1 MRRKPARVVGAA
13 LALDNVGTGLYLP
26 VAALFLI
33 QIRNL
38 SVADAGIVL
47 GVGTAVGLAVPA
59 LAGVLVDRV
68 GARYVLSVGQALQAG
83 AMAGYLALPGWGGA
97 LVASAVYAA
106 GTQLFY
112 GSLFALL
119 SGLKKSQG
127 SLDKSFA
134 AMDMLRAAAFGGGAL
149 LGAGFLAFGGTSTGW
164 LLVGNMILSASAA
177 LMILAVPIPGA
188 NTDARSTAGTQVLR
202 DRPFMGLILLCFL
215 VSVIGDFFPLA
226 FPVVA
231 VEQLSAPT
239 WLPSL
244 CLAILTITGST
255 LTLSA
260 VHLTR
265 RRSRAFAVALGLGVL
280 IGWVGLSVTAY
291 FVSSDYVIPLL
302 LTSTLV
308 FAAGSVL
315 VGTRL
320 HAAAR
325 DAAPSQSVG
334 RYLAAFQYAFSLA
347 GLTAPLLLAAF
358 DIGYWLPWSLLALAA
373 IGALGL
379 LRPLGRVLP
388 PGVLDADVRG
398 AQRALSDRTAKEETQ

>member
-1 MRRKPARVVGAA
+1 MNRKPARVVGAA

-38 SVADAGIVL
+38 SVSDAGLVL

-59 LAGVLVDRV
+59 LAGVLVDRI
-68 GARYVLSVGQALQAG
+68 GARYVLAVGQALQAV
-83 AMAGYLALPGWGGA
+83 AMAGYLTLPGWAGA
-97 LVASAVYAA
+97 LVASAVFAA
-106 GTQLFY
+106 GTQFFY

-119 SGLKKSQG
+119 SGLKVSEG
-127 SLDKSFA
+127 PLDKSFA
-134 AMDMLRAAAFGGGAL
+134 AIDMVRAAAFGGGAL
-149 LGAGFLAFGGTSTGW
+149 LGAGFLAFGGTSSGW
-164 LLVGNMILSASAA
+164 LLVGNMILSALAA
-177 LMILAVPIPGA
+177 LMVLAVPIPGA
-188 NTDARSTAGTQVLR
+188 NTDERSTVGTQVLR

-231 VEQLSAPT
+231 VEQLFAPT

-244 CLAILTITGST
+244 CLAILTIAGST

-265 RRSRAFAVALGLGVL
+265 GRSRAFAVASGLGVL
-280 IGWVGLSVTAY
+280 IGWVGLSVAAY
-291 FVSSDYVIPLL
+291 FVSSEYVVPLL
-302 LTSTLV
+302 LASTLV

-315 VGTRL
+315 IGTRL
-320 HAAAR
+320 QAAAR
-325 DAAPSQSVG
+325 DAAPAQFVG

-347 GLTAPLLLAAF
+347 SLSAPLLLAAF
-358 DIGYWLPWSLLALAA
+358 QLGYWVPWTLLALAA
-373 IGALGL
+373 AGALGL
-379 LRPLGRVLP
+379 LRPLSRALP
-388 PGVLDADVRG
+388 SGVLDSGPRG
-398 AQRALSDRTAKEETQ
+398 ARRMFSDRTAKKETQ